1 MARPEKIRL
10 EVPAA
15 IGTGRAEHVFRLIR
29 KTVQVFGTFA
39 ATLQLEGS
47 IDGGAFAPKRPSAT
61 RHDRRTP
68 IERRLR
74 VKGLERHTKDDLE
87 HLGAGIVYRDRVQA
101 SP

>member
-47 IDGGAFAPKRPSAT
+47 IDGGAFAPIGGPVTA
-61 RHDRRTP
+61 P
-68 IERRLR
+68 GFIEVPHTLEFLR
-74 VKGLERHTKDDLE
+74 VRTTAFTSGTPEAVVAGFDER
-87 HLGAGIVYRDRVQA
+87 A
-101 SP
+101 S